1 MDKERA
7 ALKVS
12 AVMSVFFAALGI
24 GFYWLAQSEAILLDG
39 FFSAI
44 AFVLGLLTLK
54 VARLV
59 RQRDDE
65 RFHFGYASFEP
76 LLNTIKGL
84 IILVLC
90 AFAAASAVS
99 AVLHGGRELSLG
111 YALLYSVVAS
121 GGGFLVAAVQMR
133 AAKLTASPL
142 LEVDAKNWLMDGG
155 ISSGVALSFL
165 VALFIQGTN
174 WSFLVPYV
182 DPMLVLAIVA
192 VMIRIPVKTIR
203 DSLGELLQIAPEPSE
218 QSEVQQRF
226 DRAMKDY
233 SFDKSFLRMVRVGR
247 YFYLMIHI
255 LSPPGLGVQELDQV
269 RAHIAKSMKGIRP
282 NLIIDTIFTADE
294 AWATGAMDD
303 VASS

>member
-1 MDKERA
+1 M
-7 ALKVS
+7 
-12 AVMSVFFAALGI
+12 
-24 GFYWLAQSEAILLDG
+24 AQSEAILLDG

-99 AVLHGGRELSLG
+99 AIMHGGRELSLG

-121 GGGFLVAAVQMR
+121 AGCFLVAAVQIR
-133 AAKLTASPL
+133 AAKRTASPL
-142 LEVDAKNWLMDGG
+142 LEMDAKNWLIDGG

-165 VALFIQGTN
+165 IAWFIQETS
-174 WSFLVPYV
+174 WSLLVPYV
-182 DPMLVLAIVA
+182 DPVLVIAIVA
-192 VMIRIPVKTIR
+192 VMIRIPVKTIQ
-203 DSLGELLQIAPEPSE
+203 DSVGELLQVAPEPSE

-226 DRAMKDY
+226 DEAMKDY
-233 SFDKSFLRMVRVGR
+233 SFDKTFLRMVRVGR

-255 LSPPGLGVQELDQV
+255 LAPPDLGVQALDEV
-269 RAHIAKSMKGIRP
+269 RAHIAKTMKGMRP

-294 AWATGAMDD
+294 AWATGAMDA
-303 VASS
+303 VVRP